1 VIETRAEMM
10 RDAGRRLW
18 RRGSRRVQRAVARR
32 RGFLAYLA
40 VLGPGMVAANAGNDA
55 GGIATYAAAGAD
67 YGYHLLWTLVPLVV
81 ALGIV
86 QETCARM
93 GAVTGKGL
101 SDLIREQFGVR
112 WTVVVMLAL
121 LVANG
126 GVTVSE
132 FVGIAAATELF
143 GVPRYVSVPLAALAV
158 WWLVVKGSYRRVERV
173 FLVMSLV
180 FLGYIVSAFMAKPDW
195 GEVAHSLVRP
205 EIKFNA
211 AYLFTVVALIGTTI
225 SPYMQVFV
233 QSSVVE
239 KGITEEDYGLTRA
252 DVWVGTVFAIAI
264 AFFIAVA
271 TAATL
276 HLRGVHIESAEQAAL
291 ALEPLAGPYAKTLF
305 AVGLFGASMLAAGVL
320 PLATAYSI
328 SEALGFEKGVSR
340 SFREAPIFLGIFS
353 FLIAVGG
360 LVAMIPG
367 LPLFDVLL
375 VTQVINGLLL
385 PVLLVSILRLVN
397 KKELMGDAH
406 RNSRVYN
413 VASWLTVV
421 VVSSLSLLFIATKL
435 FPGLFN
441 L

>member
-1 VIETRAEMM
+1 M
-10 RDAGRRLW
+10 
-18 RRGSRRVQRAVARR
+18 RRGARGVRRAAARR
-32 RGFLAYLA
+32 QGLVAYLA
-40 VLGPGMVAANAGNDA
+40 VIGPGMVAANAGNDA
-55 GGIATYAAAGAD
+55 GGIATYASAGAD
-67 YGYHLLWTLVPLVV
+67 YGYRLLWTLIPITI
-81 ALGIV
+81 ALGLV
-86 QETCARM
+86 QEMCARM

-121 LVANG
+121 LIANG

-158 WWLVVKGSYRRVERV
+158 WWLVVRGSYKRVERV

-180 FLGYIVSAFMAKPDW
+180 FLGYIVSAFLSKPDW
-195 GEVAHSLVRP
+195 GGVARGLVRP
-205 EIKFNA
+205 EVQFNA
-211 AYLFTVVALIGTTI
+211 GYVFTIVALIGTTI

-239 KGITEEDYGLTRA
+239 KGVTEEDYGPTRA
-252 DVWVGTVFAIAI
+252 DVWVGTLFSDLV
-264 AFFIAVA
+264 AFFIIVA

-276 HLRGVHIESAEQAAL
+276 NRAGVHVESAGQAAL
-291 ALEPLAGPYAKTLF
+291 ALEPLAGSYAKLLF
-305 AVGLFGASMLAAGVL
+305 GVGLFGASMLAAGVL

-340 SFREAPIFLGIFS
+340 SFREAPIFLGIFT

-367 LPLFDVLL
+367 LPLIGVLL

-397 KKELMGDAH
+397 KTELMGA
-406 RNSRVYN
+406 RVNGRVYN
-413 VASWLTVV
+413 AAAWLTAA
-421 VVSSLSLLFIATKL
+421 VVSALSLLYIVTQL
-435 FPGLFN
+435 FPGLFDW
-441 L
+441 

>member
-1 VIETRAEMM
+1 MSSTRAESV

-18 RRGSRRVQRAVARR
+18 RRGSRRVQRAVSQR
-32 RGFLAYLA
+32 RGVLAYLA
-40 VLGPGMVAANAGNDA
+40 VIGPGMIAANAGNDA
-55 GGIATYAAAGAD
+55 GGIATYASAGAD
-67 YGYHLLWTLVPLVV
+67 YGYHLLWTLFPLVL

-86 QETCARM
+86 QEMCARM

-180 FLGYIVSAFMAKPDW
+180 FLGYIISAFMAKPDW
-195 GEVAHSLVRP
+195 GEVARGCVRP
-205 EIKFNA
+205 EVHFNA
-211 AYLFTVVALIGTTI
+211 GYIFTIVALIGTTI
-225 SPYMQVFV
+225 SPYMQVFI

-239 KGITEEDYGLTRA
+239 KGVTEEDYNLTRV
-252 DVWVGTVFAIAI
+252 DVWTGTVFSVVI
-264 AFFIAVA
+264 AFFIIVA

-276 HLRGVHIESAEQAAL
+276 NSTGIHIESADQAAL
-291 ALEPLAGPYAKTLF
+291 ALEPLAGLYAKLLF
-305 AVGLFGASMLAAGVL
+305 AVGLFGASMLAAAVL
-320 PLATAYSI
+320 PLSTAYSI

-340 SFREAPIFLGIFS
+340 SFREAPIFLGIFT
-353 FLIAVGG
+353 FLVVVGG

-367 LPLFDVLL
+367 LPLISVLL

-397 KKELMGDAH
+397 NRELMGAH
-406 RNSRVYN
+406 VNGRVYN
-413 VASWLTVV
+413 AASWLTVV
-421 VVSSLSLLFIATKL
+421 VVSALSLLYIATKL
-435 FPGLFN
+435 FPGL
-441 L
+441 LG

>member
-1 VIETRAEMM
+1 
-10 RDAGRRLW
+10 
-18 RRGSRRVQRAVARR
+18 VQRAVSRR
-32 RGFLAYLA
+32 RGLVAYLA
-40 VLGPGMVAANAGNDA
+40 VIGPGVIAANAGNDA
-55 GGIATYAAAGAD
+55 GGIATYASAGAD
-67 YGYHLLWTLVPLVV
+67 YGYNLLWTLIPLVI

-112 WTVVVMLAL
+112 WTVLVMAAL

-132 FVGIAAATELF
+132 FVGIAAATEMF
-143 GVPRYVSVPLAALAV
+143 GVPRYVSVPLAAFAV

-173 FLVMSLV
+173 FLLMSLV
-180 FLGYIVSAFMAKPDW
+180 FLGYIVSAFLARPEW
-195 GEVAHSLVRP
+195 GAVAGGLVRP
-205 EIKFNA
+205 RVEFNA
-211 AYLFTVVALIGTTI
+211 GYLFTVVALIGTTI

-239 KGITEEDYGLTRA
+239 KGVTEEDYALTRV
-252 DVWVGTVFAIAI
+252 DVWTGTVFAIAV

-276 HLRGVHIESAEQAAL
+276 HATGVRIESAEQAAE
-291 ALEPLAGPYAKTLF
+291 ALRPLAGTYARTLF
-305 AVGLFGASMLAAGVL
+305 GVGLFGASMLAAAVL
-320 PLATAYSI
+320 PLSTAYSI

-340 SFREAPIFLGIFS
+340 SFREAPIFIGIFT

-360 LVAMIPG
+360 IVAMIPG
-367 LPLFDVLL
+367 LPLFKVLL
-375 VTQVINGLLL
+375 ATQVINGLLL

-397 KKELMGDAH
+397 NRELMGAH
-406 RNSRVYN
+406 TNGGVYN
-413 VASWLTVV
+413 AASWLTAA
-421 VVSSLSLLFIATKL
+421 VVSALSLLFIATKI
-435 FPGLFN
+435 FF
-441 L
+441 

>member
-1 VIETRAEMM
+1 MALVRAESV

-18 RRGSRRVQRAVARR
+18 RRGGRRVQRAVARR
-32 RGFLAYLA
+32 RGLLAYLA
-40 VLGPGMVAANAGNDA
+40 VIGPGVIAANAGNDA
-55 GGIATYAAAGAD
+55 GGIATYASAGAD
-67 YGYHLLWTLVPLVV
+67 YGYNLLWTLIPLVL

-112 WTVVVMLAL
+112 WTVLVMLAL

-132 FVGIAAATELF
+132 FAGIAAATELF
-143 GVPRYVSVPLAALAV
+143 GVPRYVSVPLAAFAV

-173 FLVMSLV
+173 FLLMSLV
-180 FLGYIVSAFMAKPDW
+180 FLGYIVSAFLARPAW
-195 GEVAHSLVRP
+195 GEVARGLVNPRVD
-205 EIKFNA
+205 FNA
-211 AYLFTVVALIGTTI
+211 GYLFTVVALIGTTI

-239 KGITEEDYGLTRA
+239 KGVTEEDYALTRV
-252 DVWVGTVFAIAI
+252 DVWTGTVFAIAV
-264 AFFIAVA
+264 AFFITVA

-276 HLRGVHIESAEQAAL
+276 HAAGVRIESAEQAAL
-291 ALEPLAGPYAKTLF
+291 ALEPLAGPYAKALF
-305 AVGLFGASMLAAGVL
+305 GVGLFGASMLAAAVL
-320 PLATAYSI
+320 PLSTAYSI

-340 SFREAPIFLGIFS
+340 SFREAPIFLGIFT
-353 FLIAVGG
+353 FLIVVGG
-360 LVAMIPG
+360 LVAILPG

-397 KKELMGDAH
+397 NRELMGAH
-406 RNSRVYN
+406 TNGRVYN
-413 VASWLTVV
+413 AASWLTAAA
-421 VVSSLSLLFIATKL
+421 VSALSLLFIATKL
-435 FPGLFN
+435 FF
-441 L
+441 